1 MKKLAYLFLLVLLII
16 TGLSSCSD
24 SDDDERV
31 YDLTF
36 EKNDYAV
43 MENYSQNILIRSGN
57 GDYTITSG
65 NSEIIKASYLPA
77 TTAGFGSLSVTGLK
91 KGTTTLT
98 IKDNVSGQEVKLNM
112 TVINRYMVLS
122 IDDLSISVKPVED
135 DNAAK
140 AIKKDITDN
149 ALLKPDYYF
158 ALIKNS
164 AKTLYIFESEDD
176 LFNGDYI
183 YKGSYEFGKDTNIP
197 YIKLNYKLGS
207 TDKSMQ
213 YTLNNTRGISAISS
227 FFELNWETSK
237 STEPTVFW
245 LELIKDHTQDYEED
259 YSEVTEVIATTYS
272 LIMPLSSYYI
282 PAELVK

>member
-1 MKKLAYLFLLVLLII
+1 MKKSVFLFLLVLPLII
-16 TGLSSCSD
+16 GLSSCSD
-24 SDDDERV
+24 SDDGERV

-65 NSEIIKASYLPA
+65 DTEIVKASYLPA
-77 TTAGFGSLSVTGLK
+77 TTEGFGSISVSGLK
-91 KGTTTLT
+91 KGTTILT

-112 TVINRYMVLS
+112 TVIDRYMVLS
-122 IDDLSISVKPVED
+122 VDDLSISIKPTEE
-135 DNAAK
+135 NN
-140 AIKKDITDN
+140 IKKDITDN
-149 ALLKPDYYF
+149 ALLKTDYYF

-213 YTLNNTRGISAISS
+213 YTLSNTRGIAAVSS

-245 LELIKDHTQDYEED
+245 LELIKDYTQDYKDD
-259 YSEVTEVIATTYS
+259 YPDVTEVTATTYS